1 MYSSALSD
9 YTDLSYMFFP
19 QFFSAPL
26 LSTSLLFSFSHFV
39 FSILFNLMDFPL
51 KREPK
56 RAFCWYWSFYE
67 IGTILFHTSMFRLNR
82 NSSSKTVKTK
92 KKLIQSKEKKTSNY
106 LKRNI
111 LWENGI
117 IETIDYAGIFV
128 FVKNRAVSEKSV
140 LDIVHLWSI
149 FLAILDEKFH

>member
-1 MYSSALSD
+1 
-9 YTDLSYMFFP
+9 
-19 QFFSAPL
+19 
-26 LSTSLLFSFSHFV
+26 
-39 FSILFNLMDFPL
+39 
-51 KREPK
+51 
-56 RAFCWYWSFYE
+56 
-67 IGTILFHTSMFRLNR
+67 MFRLNR